1 MATAKNTNIV
11 RSIAAPA
18 GAVGDD
24 CTHIS
29 LWDAQQNGNLLGTK
43 AISTDPDALALG
55 EKLEFA
61 AETLVINQPAGADET
76 VAMAER
82 AVRGKIAGGV
92 WVQFHTGAPGA
103 NGTDNVISEL
113 NRVAIAQ
120 AAWTVAQ

>member
-24 CTHIS
+24 CTHAS
-29 LWDAQQNGNLLGTK
+29 LWDAAQNGNLLGTK

-55 EKLEFA
+55 EKLEIA
-61 AETLVINQPAGADET
+61 AEALVLNAPAGADET
-76 VAMAER
+76 AAMAER
-82 AVRGKIAGGV
+82 AARGKVAGGV

-103 NGTDNVISEL
+103 NGTDNVIDEL
-113 NRVAIAQ
+113 GRVAIAQ
-120 AAWTVAQ
+120 ADWTVAQ

>member
-24 CTHIS
+24 CTHVS
-29 LWDAQQNGNLLGTK
+29 LWDAAANGNLLGKK

-76 VAMAER
+76 AAMAER

-92 WVQFHTGAPGA
+92 WVQFHTGDPGA

-113 NRVAIAQ
+113 NRVSVAQ
-120 AAWTVAQ
+120 GAWTVAQ

>member
-29 LWDAQQNGNLLGTK
+29 LWDAANAGNLLGTK

-61 AETLVINQPAGADET
+61 AQTLVINQPAGADET
-76 VAMAER
+76 AAMAER